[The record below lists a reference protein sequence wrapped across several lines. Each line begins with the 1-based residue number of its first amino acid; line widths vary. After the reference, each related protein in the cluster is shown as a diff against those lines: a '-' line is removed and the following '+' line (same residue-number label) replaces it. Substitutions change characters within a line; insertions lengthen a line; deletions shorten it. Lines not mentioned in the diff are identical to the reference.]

1 MVIRVAEGAGYSIDH
16 EGNGASASM
25 ISILTL
31 FTQYLVPTFE
41 ILAFAI
47 DIARDG
53 GDANMNPRLFVVDR
67 LPKLNEDF
75 IDNTNHSYDA
85 GRRATMLCMGRSG
98 VKSICVRNVHVA
110 QLRVAF

>member
-85 GRRATMLCMGRSG
+85 GRRATSDGNGQESPGLMVVYQNLWPGR
-98 VKSICVRNVHVA
+98 I
-110 QLRVAF
+110 